1 MVQLLAS
8 LLLRVAL
15 LPLFEISSTSQKQF
29 FFWNHHFF
37 KQLSGQVAL
46 VKQITILDRIKWI
59 NTPHHPPPVPPK
71 SRMKPGEGQN
81 TPFAHHWFSGGGGGG
96 GGGGPKFSVYFVQDV
111 GQTRQTNAP
120 FCYQG
125 QMLSASVS
133 KQMSLKRTY
142 VVFKF
147 NKQILRRALARPW

>member
-29 FFWNHHFF
+29 FFLKSSFF
-37 KQLSGQVAL
+37 QTIEWPGGLGQTNNNL
-46 VKQITILDRIKWI
+46 GQNKMDQY
-59 NTPHHPPPVPPK
+59 TPSPPPPS
-71 SRMKPGEGQN
+71 SRQNPGWSRARAK
-81 TPFAHHWFSGGGGGG
+81 TRHLPIIDLVG

-111 GQTRQTNAP
+111 GQTRKTNAP

-133 KQMSLKRTY
+133 KLKQMSLKRTY

>member
-29 FFWNHHFF
+29 FFLKSSFF
-37 KQLSGQVAL
+37 QTIEWPGGLGQTNNNL
-46 VKQITILDRIKWI
+46 GQNKMDQY
-59 NTPHHPPPVPPK
+59 TPSPPPPLLPPK

-81 TPFAHHWFSGGGGGG
+81 TPFAHHCFWGG

-133 KQMSLKRTY
+133 KLKQMSLKRTY

-147 NKQILRRALARPW
+147 NKQILRRALARP

>member
-15 LPLFEISSTSQKQF
+15 LPLFEISSTSQKQI

-37 KQLSGQVAL
+37 QQLSGQVAL
-46 VKQITILDRIKWI
+46 VKQITILDRVKW
-59 NTPHHPPPVPPK
+59 NNNPHHPPPPPK
-71 SRMKPGEGQN
+71 SRMKPGDGQN
-81 TPFAHHWFSGGGGGG
+81 TPFAHHWFRG
-96 GGGGPKFSVYFVQDV
+96 GGGGPKFSFYFVQDV
-111 GQTRQTNAP
+111 GQTRQTNAS

-133 KQMSLKRTY
+133 KLKQMSLKITY

-147 NKQILRRALARPW
+147 NKQILRRAHARP

>member
-46 VKQITILDRIKWI
+46 VKQITILDRIKWN
-59 NTPHHPPPVPPK
+59 NTLHHPPPPRQNPGW
-71 SRMKPGEGQN
+71 SRARAKTRHLPIIDL
-81 TPFAHHWFSGGGGGG
+81 
-96 GGGGPKFSVYFVQDV
+96 GGGPKFSVSFVQDV
-111 GQTRQTNAP
+111 GQTRQTNAS

-133 KQMSLKRTY
+133 KLKQMSLKRTY

>member
-46 VKQITILDRIKWI
+46 VKQITILDRRKWI
-59 NTPHHPPPVPPK
+59 NTPHHPPPPVPPK

-81 TPFAHHWFSGGGGGG
+81 PPFAHICFCGG

>member
-15 LPLFEISSTSQKQF
+15 LPLFEISSTSQKQFF

-59 NTPHHPPPVPPK
+59 NTPHHPPPP
-71 SRMKPGEGQN
+71 SRQNPGWSRARAK
-81 TPFAHHWFSGGGGGG
+81 TRHLPIIDLVG

-133 KQMSLKRTY
+133 KLKQMSLKRTY